1 MDHPL
6 KRLLIEGKNFM
17 RNVNLISVSNNRV
30 LSLKIMSWF
39 HTGGSI
45 MLRAFPGSRLVQC
58 RGRGE

>member
-1 MDHPL
+1 
-6 KRLLIEGKNFM
+6 M
-17 RNVNLISVSNNRV
+17 RNVNLISVSNNCV

-58 RGRGE
+58 RGRGEGLGKERG